1 MGPCYSVATRRAT
14 RKVIGRKYADADGYD
29 AYMGGWSTKLAM
41 PFLDFASVQDRGTI
55 VDLGCGTANLLA
67 AATSFSNARLIGID
81 PSPALL
87 AKARERPELVR
98 ATLLE
103 GGVESIPLGTATAD
117 FTLSL
122 LVLQEFSDRPAAL
135 AEMRRITRPGGTVA
149 ACQWDFA
156 RMPVI
161 NALMTAIETVR
172 PSAVQSIAAN
182 SPQAFVDEGEL
193 FACWHNAGLVEVR
206 TGRIT
211 VTRTFEVFEDLWR
224 PLLAGST
231 PSTLTLASMSQREQL
246 AVRESMEARLG
257 WPGGEPFL
265 LSAEALVVA
274 GLA

>member
-1 MGPCYSVATRRAT
+1 M
-14 RKVIGRKYADADGYD
+14 IGRKYADADGYD
-29 AYMGGWSTKLAM
+29 AYMGGWSAELAG
-41 PFLDFASVQDRGTI
+41 PFLGFASVRDGVTI

-67 AATSFSNARLIGID
+67 AAAMAFRDTSLIGVD

-87 AKARERPELVR
+87 AKARRRSDLGR
-98 ATLLE
+98 ATLLQ
-103 GGVESIPLGTATAD
+103 GGVERIPLGAATSD
-117 FTLSL
+117 YTLSL

-135 AEMRRITRPGGTVA
+135 AEMRRITRAGGTVA

-161 NALMTAIETVR
+161 DALMQSIEAVL
-172 PSAVQSIAAN
+172 PSAIQSIAAN
-182 SPQAFVDEGEL
+182 SPKVFSDEEEL
-193 FACWHNAGLVEVR
+193 AGCWRSAGLVDVR

-211 VTRTFEVFEDLWR
+211 VTRTFDEFEDLWR

-246 AVRESMEARLG
+246 AVRQSMQARLE
-257 WPGGEPFL
+257 WPPGGQPL
-265 LSAEALVVA
+265 SLSAEAMAVS

>member
-1 MGPCYSVATRRAT
+1 
-14 RKVIGRKYADADGYD
+14 
-29 AYMGGWSTKLAM
+29 MGGWSTKLAP
-41 PFLDFASVQDRGTI
+41 PFLDFASVEDSGTI

-67 AATSFSNARLIGID
+67 AAATAFRNARLIGVD

-87 AKARERPELVR
+87 AKASRRPELMR

-103 GGVESIPLGTATAD
+103 GGVESIPVGTATAD

-149 ACQWDFA
+149 ACQWDFK

-161 NALMTAIETVR
+161 EALMSAIEAVR
-172 PSAVQSIAAN
+172 PSAVQSITAN
-182 SPQAFVDEGEL
+182 SPRPFDEGEL
-193 FACWHNAGLVEVR
+193 FACWHDAGLVGVR

-211 VTRTFEVFEDLWR
+211 VTRIFEVFEDLWR

-231 PSTLTLASMSQREQL
+231 PSTLTLASMSQREQR
-246 AVRESMEARLG
+246 AVRERMEARLG
-257 WPGGEPFL
+257 WPLGEPFH
-265 LSAEALVVA
+265 LSAEAIAVT

>member
-1 MGPCYSVATRRAT
+1 M
-14 RKVIGRKYADADGYD
+14 IGRKYADADGYD
-29 AYMGGWSTKLAM
+29 AYMGGWSTRLAG
-41 PFLDFASVQDRGTI
+41 PFLDFASVQDGGTI

-67 AATSFSNARLIGID
+67 AAAVTFRNATLIGVD

-87 AKARERPELVR
+87 AKARGRPELVR

-103 GGVESIPLGTATAD
+103 GGVESIPLGGESSD

-135 AEMRRITRPGGTVA
+135 AEMQRITRPGGTIG

-161 NALMTAIETVR
+161 HALMTSIEAVQ
-172 PSAVQSIAAN
+172 PIAVQSIAAN
-182 SPQAFVDEGEL
+182 SARAFVDEDEL
-193 FACWHNAGLVEVR
+193 SVCWRNAGLADVQ

-211 VTRTFEVFEDLWR
+211 VTRTFAVFEDLWR

-231 PSTLTLASMSQREQL
+231 PSTLTLASMSQRDQL
-246 AVRESMEARLG
+246 AVRQGMEARLG
-257 WPGGEPFL
+257 WQGREPMRVA
-265 LSAEALVVA
+265 AEALVVR

>member
-1 MGPCYSVATRRAT
+1 MGE
-14 RKVIGRKYADADGYD
+14 
-29 AYMGGWSTKLAM
+29 WSAKLAG
-41 PFLDFASVQDRGTI
+41 PFLDFASVRDGGTI

-67 AATSFSNARLIGID
+67 VAATAFRNATLIGID

-87 AKARERPELVR
+87 AKARRRPELER

-103 GGVESIPLGTATAD
+103 GGVESIPIGAAVSD

-156 RMPVI
+156 KMPVI
-161 NALMTAIETVR
+161 DALMLSIEAVR

-182 SPQAFVDEGEL
+182 SPRVFVDENEL
-193 FACWHNAGLVEVR
+193 SACWRDAGLAGVR

-211 VTRTFEVFEDLWR
+211 VTRTFEMFEDLWR

-231 PSTLTLASMSQREQL
+231 PSTLTLASMAHGEQL

-257 WPGGEPFL
+257 RPGGKPFQ
-265 LSAEALVVA
+265 LSAEAIVVA
-274 GLA
+274 GLN

>member
-1 MGPCYSVATRRAT
+1 MVDRT
-14 RKVIGRKYADADGYD
+14 YADADGYD
-29 AYMGGWSTKLAM
+29 AYMGGWSAELAG
-41 PFLDFASVQDRGTI
+41 PFLGFASVQDGGTI

-67 AATSFSNARLIGID
+67 AAATAFRNAKLIGID

-87 AKARERPELVR
+87 AKARRRPELGR

-103 GGVESIPLGTATAD
+103 GGVEGIPIGAEISN

-122 LVLQEFSDRPAAL
+122 LVLQEFPDRPAAL
-135 AEMRRITRPGGTVA
+135 AEMRRVTRPGGTVA

-161 NALMTAIETVR
+161 DALMRSIEAVR

-182 SPQAFVDEGEL
+182 SPRVFVDEDEL
-193 FACWHNAGLVEVR
+193 FACWRNAGLADVQ

-246 AVRESMEARLG
+246 AVREGMEARLG
-257 WPGGEPFL
+257 RPGGKPFP
-265 LSAEALVVA
+265 LSAEAIVVK
-274 GLA
+274 GLN